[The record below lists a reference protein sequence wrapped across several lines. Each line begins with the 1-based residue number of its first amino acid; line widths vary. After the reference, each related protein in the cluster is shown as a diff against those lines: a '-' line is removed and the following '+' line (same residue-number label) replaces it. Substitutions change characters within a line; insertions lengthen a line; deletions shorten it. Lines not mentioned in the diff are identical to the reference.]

1 MTPIHQRLR
10 TSSQIVL
17 TIAGLTL
24 CLAIFGCGSEKEGE
38 PGFKTPKD
46 FPYRTLS
53 EYGFFQGN
61 LSELTPVDDVIPYQV
76 TAPLWADH
84 AGKSRYI
91 VLPEGEQMVADGPED
106 WLYPDGT
113 VIIKTFFYSTD
124 KRRMDETA
132 TPIETRLMIKEA
144 EDWKGHTYI
153 WNDTL
158 TDAVRKVSGKR
169 LQLSFVDEAGAATTQ
184 EYIVPNTNQCKD
196 CHERDHLSRPLGLVS
211 RQLNRP
217 VERDGETVSQLDW
230 LNEQQLFTQPLLP
243 LESGHLV
250 NPFGD
255 APLADRARAY
265 LDANCSHCHRDG
277 GNGGPSGLVLLAQ
290 ETFPRAYGV
299 CKGPVAAGDGT
310 GGFYNDILPG
320 HPEQSI
326 IVHRM
331 KSTDPEIKMPEIPNR
346 LPHQPGI
353 ELISE
358 WIRQMPEVSCD

>member
-1 MTPIHQRLR
+1 MMPIDQIPVRNPVALRL
-10 TSSQIVL
+10 L
-17 TIAGLTL
+17 IAICACVALS
-24 CLAIFGCGSEKEGE
+24 GCSAESRGDA
-38 PGFKTPKD
+38 GFKTPAK
-46 FPYRTLS
+46 FPYQNLS
-53 EYGFFQGN
+53 EYDFFEGV
-61 LSELTPVDDVIPYQV
+61 LADLLPVDGVVPYQV
-76 TAPLWADH
+76 ISPLWADH

-91 VLPEGEQMVADGPED
+91 VLPEGEQIVADGPED
-106 WLYPDGT
+106 WDYPDGT

-124 KRRMDETA
+124 KRRADETA

-144 EDWKGHTYI
+144 ADWKGHTYI
-153 WNDTL
+153 WNETL

-169 LQLSFVDEAGAATTQ
+169 VQLSFADESGEATTQ

-217 VERDGETVSQLDW
+217 VERGGVTVSQLDW
-230 LNEQQLFTQPLLP
+230 LNKKQIFAAALMP

-250 NPFGD
+250 DPFGD

-265 LDANCSHCHRDG
+265 LDSNCSHCHRDG

-320 HPEQSI
+320 HPEESI

-346 LPHQPGI
+346 LPHQAGV
-353 ELISE
+353 ELVSE
-358 WIRQMPEVSCD
+358 WIRQMPEMSCD

>member
-1 MTPIHQRLR
+1 MMPIVHRPVRDSVYLR
-10 TSSQIVL
+10 WLNVL
-17 TIAGLTL
+17 CICVVLS
-24 CLAIFGCGSEKEGE
+24 GCSTESDGE
-38 PGFKTPKD
+38 AGFKTPAN
-46 FPYRTLS
+46 FPYQALS
-53 EYGFFQGN
+53 AYGFFQGEID
-61 LSELTPVDDVIPYQV
+61 ELTPVDGVVPYQV
-76 TAPLWADH
+76 ISPLWADH
-84 AGKSRYI
+84 AGKSRYV
-91 VLPEGEQMVADGPED
+91 VLPEGEQIVADGPED
-106 WLYPDGT
+106 WLYPNGT
-113 VIIKTFFYSTD
+113 IIIKTFFYSTD
-124 KRRMDETA
+124 KRRVEETA

-144 EDWKGHTYI
+144 ADWKGHTYI

-169 LQLSFVDEAGAATTQ
+169 LQLSFVDEAGVSTTQ

-217 VERDGETVSQLDW
+217 VERDGGTVSQLDW
-230 LNEQQLFTQPLLP
+230 LNEQQLFAEPLLP

-250 NPFGD
+250 DPFGD
-255 APLADRARAY
+255 APLAERARAY
-265 LDANCSHCHRDG
+265 LDSNCSHCHRDG

-290 ETFPRAYGV
+290 ETLPRAYGV

-320 HPEQSI
+320 HPEESI

-346 LPHQPGI
+346 LPHQAGI
-353 ELISE
+353 ELVSE
-358 WIRQMPEVSCD
+358 WIRQMPEMSCD